1 MGVALSKIGLCDGRG
16 LQERGVSVPPRAG
29 PRLAP
34 AGQDSSALPGLEPWV
49 SCPHP
54 CAHGS
59 LLSSPLHSLHPI
71 LGWVCEHWTMYVCCG
86 LENSIAGCKADRRV
100 SSGGRRCYRLVW
112 AAMGVCVGD
121 GREALNRGLPPL
133 ALHAIPS
140 PIHPQSSRQGSARAT
155 QGEKSVPNFVARP
168 GRGWGKTFPGWH
180 LGTASGSC
188 LLRGLFCN

>member
-1 MGVALSKIGLCDGRG
+1 MGVASRKGACPFRRGRG
-16 LQERGVSVPPRAG
+16 LGWHLLARTAQPCLAWSPGCPAHTRAPTVP
-29 PRLAP
+29 
-34 AGQDSSALPGLEPWV
+34 
-49 SCPHP
+49 CFHP
-54 CAHGS
+54 PS
-59 LLSSPLHSLHPI
+59 TLSTPI